1 MHKILTAVLLIL
13 CGNYM
18 AAAQETEK
26 RYYDEHLLLC
36 SKDEARYIFT
46 FTGKGTKWYVEE
58 HNLDG
63 ALLMTG
69 YVNSMDKSFALARD
83 GRFVY
88 YSASG
93 HKVKEGA
100 YTSGVY
106 DGKWLFYYSG
116 TDTLEREIEY
126 RGGAKL
132 HARDFDKR
140 KGWVRSETIY
150 GRDKGEDTTTYYSRY
165 DNGQIKRVSGYKGG
179 KVGAELC
186 YTMAGIDTV
195 CSEERGGKMYTFV
208 EQMPSPPYNLGQ
220 YLSLNI
226 VYPKAAK
233 KANIQG
239 RVAIRFVVNE
249 DGSISDVMVEEGVSP
264 ELDEEAVRVISTM
277 PRWRAGKQNGKPVK
291 VQYTQPIT
299 FKLSD

>member
-13 CGNYM
+13 CGNYI
-18 AAAQETEK
+18 AAAQETEQ

-36 SKDEARYIFT
+36 RKDEARYIFT
-46 FTGKGTKWYVEE
+46 FTEKGNKWYVEE
-58 HNLDG
+58 HNLSG

-88 YSASG
+88 YSVAG
-93 HKVKEGA
+93 HKVKEGV

-116 TDTLEREIEY
+116 TDTLEKEIDY

-132 HARDFDKR
+132 HAREFDKR

-150 GRDKGEDTTTYYSRY
+150 SRDKGDDSTTYYSRY

-179 KVGAELC
+179 KVSTEHC
-186 YTMAGIDTV
+186 YTMAGMDTV
-195 CSEERGGKMYTFV
+195 CGEEKGEVIYTFV
-208 EQMPSPPYNLGQ
+208 ERMPAPPYNLGQ

-226 VYPKAAK
+226 VYPKAAR

-239 RVAIRFVVNE
+239 RVAVRFIVNE

-277 PRWRAGKQNGKPVK
+277 PRWRNGTQNGKPVK